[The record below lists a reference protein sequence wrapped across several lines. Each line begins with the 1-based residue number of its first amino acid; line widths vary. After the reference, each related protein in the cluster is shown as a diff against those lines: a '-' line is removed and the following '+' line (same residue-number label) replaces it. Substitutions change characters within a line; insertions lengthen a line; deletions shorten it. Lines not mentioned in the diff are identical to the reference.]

1 MLVESD
7 KLIASVNQYITN
19 KGMVIAFSSEEE
31 FDNFI
36 KIFDKSLVENFL
48 NSKSSKENLFK
59 E

>member
-1 MLVESD
+1 
-7 KLIASVNQYITN
+7 
-19 KGMVIAFSSEEE
+19 MVIAFSSEEE